1 MKFAIITDTHF
12 GARNDSIVFNDYFYK
27 FWEKTFFQYLKENN
41 IDTVVHLGDVMD
53 RRKFVSYKIAQDF
66 RERFLQVFE
75 DNNIHLKMIVGNHD
89 IYYRNTNNVNSLNEL
104 VGRHPYGRYNNIYIY
119 DECRTLDFDG
129 VPILLIPWINSENY
143 ESTIAEIN
151 NTKAQIAM
159 GHLEINGFEMH
170 SGHFAQG
177 GYDKGLF
184 KKFDMVFSGHFHKK
198 SDDGQIF
205 YLGSTYQI
213 TWADYDCPRGFH
225 IFDTE
230 TRELNRVLNPHTIFK
245 KIYYDDVSYNY
256 DDFDFNSVSQQY
268 TKVIVV
274 HKKDLYKFDLF
285 IDKLLKSGAHDV
297 KIVEDFSDLDA
308 SNVSDNVIEQ
318 SEDTLSLLNNY
329 IDQLEINLDKSR
341 LSDIMK
347 SLYLQASELE
357 V

>member
-1 MKFAIITDTHF
+1 MKIAIITDTHF
-12 GARNDSIVFNDYFYK
+12 GARNDSVIFNNYFYK
-27 FWEKTFFQYLKENN
+27 FWEETFFPYLKNNN
-41 IDTVVHLGDVMD
+41 INEVIHLGDVMD

-66 RERFLQVFE
+66 RERFLQVFD
-75 DNNIHLKMIVGNHD
+75 DNKINLKMIVGNHD
-89 IYYRNTNNVNSLNEL
+89 IYYRNTNDVNSLNEL
-104 VGRHPYGRYNNIYIY
+104 IGSKYETIQTYKSCTTIN
-119 DECRTLDFDG
+119 FDD
-129 VPILLIPWINSENY
+129 VPIMLIPWINNENY
-143 ESTIAEIN
+143 DSTMKEIN
-151 NTKAQIAM
+151 KTKAQIAM

-177 GYDKGLF
+177 GYDKELF

-205 YLGSTYQI
+205 YLGSTYQM

-230 TRELNRVLNPHTIFK
+230 TRELERVLNPHTIFK
-245 KIYYDDVSYNY
+245 KIYYDDRYSADNY
-256 DDFDFNSVSQQY
+256 CSTFDFTSVHGQY

-274 HKKDLYKFDLF
+274 HKKDLYQFDLF
-285 IDKLLKSGAHDV
+285 IDKLLKSEAHDV
-297 KIVEDFSDLDA
+297 KIIEDFSDLDA
-308 SNVSDNVIEQ
+308 NNVSDDVIEQ

-329 IDQLEINLDKSR
+329 IDQLDINLDKSK

-347 SLYLQASELE
+347 SLYLQANELE

>member
-1 MKFAIITDTHF
+1 MCIRD
-12 GARNDSIVFNDYFYK
+12 RNISD
-27 FWEKTFFQYLKENN
+27 
-41 IDTVVHLGDVMD
+41 
-53 RRKFVSYKIAQDF
+53 
-66 RERFLQVFE
+66 
-75 DNNIHLKMIVGNHD
+75 
-89 IYYRNTNNVNSLNEL
+89 VNSLDEL
-104 VGRHPYGRYNNIYIY
+104 VGNKYKNIKTYKDCI
-119 DECRTLDFDG
+119 TLKFDG
-129 VPILLIPWINSENY
+129 VPIMLIPWINSENY
-143 ESTIAEIN
+143 DSTIKEIDK
-151 NTKAQIAM
+151 TKAQIAM

-205 YLGSTYQI
+205 YLGSTYQM

-230 TRELNRVLNPHTIFK
+230 TRELERVLNPHTIFK
-245 KIYYDDVSYNY
+245 KIYYDDRRSTDSYCST
-256 DDFDFNSVSQQY
+256 FDFTSVHGRY

-274 HKKDLYKFDLF
+274 HKKDLYEFDLF
-285 IDKLLKSGAHDV
+285 IDKLLKSEAHDV

-308 SNVSDNVIEQ
+308 SNVSDDIVEQ

-347 SLYLQASELE
+347 SLYLEASELQ

>member
-143 ESTIAEIN
+143 ESTIVEIN

-184 KKFDMVFSGHFHKK
+184 EKFDMVFSGHFHKK

-205 YLGSTYQI
+205 YLGSTYQM
-213 TWADYDCPRGFH
+213 TWADYNCSRGFH